1 MMKRFR
7 GCSKRFSLIMAL
19 LLSGLAGCVHD
30 KLDGPDPSGKVM
42 DIELVIPGFEIPLT
56 RSIEGDK
63 GEAAVRA
70 IDLLFFDRQ
79 PRPLNY
85 SNI

>member
-56 RSIEGDK
+56 RDRRGQRGSCGTGDRPFIFRSVNP
-63 GEAAVRA
+63 VR
-70 IDLLFFDRQ
+70 
-79 PRPLNY
+79 
-85 SNI
+85 

>member
-1 MMKRFR
+1 MKRFR

-42 DIELVIPGFEIPLT
+42 DIELVIPGFEI
-56 RSIEGDK
+56 R
-63 GEAAVRA
+63 
-70 IDLLFFDRQ
+70 
-79 PRPLNY
+79 
-85 SNI
+85 